1 MFLTLA
7 SPTVLRKKR
16 INIQEVT
23 ILFGLKRREKA
34 EFFFGL
40 VQKSKRRK
48 LVSYVCPAGQ
58 RGSSLSNEDKMWE
71 HVPLFQAFV
80 RDSRSKTKKKKNKN
94 KESHFRQNSEARP
107 IPATIHLVHVEA
119 QVSSNP
125 FTFFSRLEELGLVQS
140 IVI

>member
-71 HVPLFQAFV
+71 HVSLFQAFV
-80 RDSRSKTKKKKNKN
+80 RDSRSKTKKKKKQKQRVSFSSELRSKAHTSN
-94 KESHFRQNSEARP
+94 NSFGPR
-107 IPATIHLVHVEA
+107 
-119 QVSSNP
+119 
-125 FTFFSRLEELGLVQS
+125 
-140 IVI
+140 